1 MLLLLWPPARTTTA
15 GGSWA
20 WPLLLVT
27 IVLLLIPLLPFTRAI
42 APSLNGAR
50 RWVDIGPLNF
60 QPSELARLA
69 VVIWCAMLASKKG
82 AQVREFKKGVLPFIM
97 VLGLVSLLILLEPN
111 LSMATLVALL
121 GGLVLFTSGA
131 KIGHFILLGGVAVIL
146 VFHQI
151 RDAQYRLAR
160 VLTFLNPG
168 DATTEAGFQIHQSL
182 VGIGSGGLFGVGFG
196 QGQQKLGLPARTRT
210 PTSSSAPSARSG
222 DSSACSSWLLLFALF
237 CWLGF
242 RIART
247 AADPFGQY
255 LAVGLTATI
264 GLTAFMHMAVS
275 LGLMP
280 TTGLT
285 LPFMSY
291 GRSSQVISLL
301 GTGILINIG
310 RLRGSARAT
319 GGRERGAVGATE
331 RENSVELLLGAP
343 AAKAPE
349 VLRPKVDGRLDDE
362 RYRTGLTTAP
372 TYSPHRRRR
381 NRRPPDAGARDRR
394 GAQGARSARRAGA
407 RRRDCA
413 GWRPA
418 CSPAAISGSTCCP
431 PSRSTAAPGGKTSAG
446 RSSRAGCCA
455 RWAGCS
461 SASGRWLCSEL
472 EATPRG
478 RWSGGQRGT
487 ASRPQSRSRTPIP
500 GSPRR
505 LAEPAGPP
513 RLPGSSRSAPLLRFG
528 AETEVFDTG
537 NPNRPANAGATSDGA
552 RARFGLDGHAPGRA
566 RDRRQPGR
574 ARDQPR
580 PSPAGWMPAGP
591 ADRGPALGDRPRHL

>member
-1 MLLLLWPPARTTTA
+1 M
-15 GGSWA
+15 
-20 WPLLLVT
+20 
-27 IVLLLIPLLPFTRAI
+27 LLIPLLPFTRAI

-50 RWVDIGPLNF
+50 RWVDVGPVNF

-82 AQVREFKKGVLPFIM
+82 EQVREFKKGVLPFIV

-131 KIGHFILLGGVAVIL
+131 KIGHFFLLGGVAVIL

-168 DATTEAGFQIHQSL
+168 DATTEARLPDPPVAGRDR
-182 VGIGSGGLFGVGFG
+182 
-196 QGQQKLGLPARTRT
+196 LGRALRHRLRPGPAEARLPARMPT
-210 PTSSSAPSARSG
+210 PTSCSARSARSG
-222 DSSACSSWLLLFALF
+222 GSPGVLVVVFLFALF

-247 AADPFGQY
+247 ASDPFGQY

-310 RLRGSARAT
+310 RLRGQAAGGG
-319 GGRERGAVGATE
+319 GGRAG
-331 RENSVELLLGAP
+331 
-343 AAKAPE
+343 
-349 VLRPKVDGRLDDE
+349 
-362 RYRTGLTTAP
+362 
-372 TYSPHRRRR
+372 RRRSR
-381 NRRPPDAGARDRR
+381 ASERREPCHRA
-394 GAQGARSARRAGA
+394 ARRQRPELAAMTA
-407 RRRDCA
+407 RGSRR
-413 GWRPA
+413 
-418 CSPAAISGSTCCP
+418 
-431 PSRSTAAPGGKTSAG
+431 
-446 RSSRAGCCA
+446 
-455 RWAGCS
+455 
-461 SASGRWLCSEL
+461 
-472 EATPRG
+472 
-478 RWSGGQRGT
+478 
-487 ASRPQSRSRTPIP
+487 
-500 GSPRR
+500 
-505 LAEPAGPP
+505 
-513 RLPGSSRSAPLLRFG
+513 
-528 AETEVFDTG
+528 
-537 NPNRPANAGATSDGA
+537 
-552 RARFGLDGHAPGRA
+552 
-566 RDRRQPGR
+566 
-574 ARDQPR
+574 
-580 PSPAGWMPAGP
+580 
-591 ADRGPALGDRPRHL
+591 